1 MANGEQIT
9 ILNPVPVE
17 ALAWEEQGRVVSINQ
32 GRMGETREWA
42 VNPTLN
48 YRGEGATLYTA
59 IDKKKKATNTLT
71 YVRYTTES

>member
-48 YRGEGATLYTA
+48 YRGYGGTLYTA
-59 IDKKKKATNTLT
+59 IDM
-71 YVRYTTES
+71 